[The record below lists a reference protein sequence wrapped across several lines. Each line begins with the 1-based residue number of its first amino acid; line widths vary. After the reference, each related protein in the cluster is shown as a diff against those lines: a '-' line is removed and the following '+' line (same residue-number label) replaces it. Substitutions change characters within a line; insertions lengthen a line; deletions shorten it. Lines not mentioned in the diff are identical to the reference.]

1 MQVMGFIRA
10 NGFLPSSSSLP
21 AVDITR
27 AIFHYIGRTPRRTV
41 SARVVAVQLIIK
53 LQDALITGLVRD
65 VVAILRNWSII
76 DALKN

>member
-10 NGFLPSSSSLP
+10 NGFLPPISSLW

-27 AIFHYIGRTPRRTV
+27 AIFRYVGRTPRRIV
-41 SARVVAVQLIIK
+41 SARVAVRLIIK
-53 LQDALITGLVRD
+53 LEDALITGLVRD
-65 VVAILRNWSII
+65 VVVILRNWSII